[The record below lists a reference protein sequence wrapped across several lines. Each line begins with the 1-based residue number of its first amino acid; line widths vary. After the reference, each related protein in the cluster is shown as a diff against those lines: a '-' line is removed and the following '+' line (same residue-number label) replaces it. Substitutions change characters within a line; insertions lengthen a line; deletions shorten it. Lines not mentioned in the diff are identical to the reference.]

1 IGFRE
6 MGDGQHSIFLGELES
21 YLYVDASPQFQFL
34 WRSFRA
40 KHFGVRWLDR
50 HRTPKLRE
58 MCHASRKDQTSSRRV
73 RMTGQLTIR
82 GCASLFSFSPSS

>member
-1 IGFRE
+1 

-40 KHFGVRWLDR
+40 KHFGVRWQG
-50 HRTPKLRE
+50 HRFG
-58 MCHASRKDQTSSRRV
+58 RV
-73 RMTGQLTIR
+73 VE
-82 GCASLFSFSPSS
+82 S